1 MSTLGKLSTVACLGG
16 TLAGVVCLTGCRSN
30 SPEPESKI
38 GTHAVAQWGSQD
50 HPVVGG
56 TSAHY
61 GVRGEGMPY
70 VVWTDRP
77 AGWGGG
83 GGGERTADKA
93 HVEYRVFQTPAD
105 GPRVEF
111 RYEMTET
118 AAGREERITINGVT
132 YELAKGSLFLVST
145 KAPEPEVVQLNRD
158 TLKLKPGKEAL
169 EELATNDAEV
179 AAFFTKA
186 KKGK

>member
-1 MSTLGKLSTVACLGG
+1 MSRLGNLCTAACLWG

-30 SPEPESKI
+30 STQAEFKGGSHVVVKWGPE
-38 GTHAVAQWGSQD
+38 D

-61 GVRGEGMPY
+61 GQWGEGMAY
-70 VVWTDRP
+70 VVWTDRT
-77 AGWGGG
+77 AGWGGAG
-83 GGGERTADKA
+83 GAERTGDKA
-93 HVEYRVFQTPAD
+93 RAEYRAVQTPSD

-111 RYEMTET
+111 QYEMNET
-118 AAGREERITINGVT
+118 AAGREGKITINGTT
-132 YELAKGSLFLVST
+132 YDLAKGSLFLVST
-145 KAPEPEVVQLNRD
+145 KGPEPEVVQLDRD

-169 EELATNDAEV
+169 EELAKNDPEV
-179 AAFFTKA
+179 TAFFTKA